1 MARRKK
7 GDPVSGWVNLDK
19 PLELGSTQAVGK
31 IRRLLNAQKAG
42 HAGTLDPLASGILP
56 IALGEATKTI
66 PYIQDALKTY
76 EFTVTWGA
84 QTTTDDL
91 EGEIIATSD
100 KRPTNEE
107 IEAILPQFLGDIE
120 QVPPQFSAV
129 KIDGKRAYDIARAG
143 DTAAIQPRFVY
154 IDSIQII
161 EASSRQKSG
170 SGATNSPIPAF
181 AGMTTFRM
189 TCGKGTYVRAL
200 ARDMAIALGTVGHVS
215 ALRRTAVGPFTE
227 KNSISLAKLEEM
239 SDIAARV
246 AELLPLETALDDIPA
261 LAIKADETAK
271 LRSGQALSFI
281 SRPDFERL
289 SKAGLGNKETVTA
302 LALFDDRAVALV
314 EVKGPNIK
322 PVRVLNV

>member
-91 EGEIIATSD
+91 EGEIIARSD
-100 KRPTNEE
+100 HRPTHDE
-107 IEAILPQFLGDIE
+107 ITAILKNYIGDIG
-120 QVPPQFSAV
+120 QTPPQFSAV
-129 KIDGKRAYDIARAG
+129 KIDGERAYDIARSG
-143 DTAAIQPRFVY
+143 ETADIKPRQVY
-154 IDSIQII
+154 IESLELLDSK
-161 EASSRQKSG
+161 ADS
-170 SGATNSPIPAF
+170 ANFTMN
-181 AGMTTFRM
+181 
-189 TCGKGTYVRAL
+189 CGKGTYVRAL
-200 ARDMAIALGTVGHVS
+200 ARDMAIALGTFGHIS

-227 KNSISLAKLEEM
+227 ENAISLAKLEQM
-239 SDIAARV
+239 SDIAPRV
-246 AELLPLETALDDIPA
+246 AALLPLETALDDIPA

-289 SKAGLGNKETVTA
+289 STAGLGKKGETLTA
-302 LALFDDRAVALV
+302 LALCHGQPVALV
-314 EVKGPNIK
+314 EAKGPTVK
-322 PVRVLNV
+322 PTRIFNL